1 MSLVEFLSFILGC
14 TGITI
19 IMVLSHLLEPVREFI
34 SSKSNI
40 LNKLINC
47 TMCTGFW
54 VGAVCSIWFDI
65 NTVFAAAISALLSW
79 SISSVVETFNTVSLY
94 LDAHLEDGEE

>member
-14 TGITI
+14 TGITVI
-19 IMVLSHLLEPVREFI
+19 LVLSSLLEPVREFI
-34 SSKSNI
+34 SSKSNL

-65 NTVFAAAISALLSW
+65 NPVFAGAASALLSW
-79 SISSVVETFNTVSLY
+79 SVSSIVETFNTVSLY